1 MRLLLHCCC
10 GPCAVLVADH
20 FRAQGHEVT
29 GWFFNPNIHPVEE
42 RRRRQETMRA
52 AAAAVDLPLLDG
64 ETEVDLP
71 LGDFLLLL
79 ARDGGRRCENCYALR
94 LGASAREAASR
105 GFDGFATTL
114 AISPYQDLAAI
125 ERIGRQA
132 AEEAGTTFLG
142 EDLRHR
148 YPDSCD
154 RARALD
160 LYRQNYCGCLF
171 SSLERAERRARRAS
185 QKQRGSKAS

>member
-10 GPCAVLVADH
+10 GPCAVLVAEH
-20 FRAQGHEVT
+20 FRTQGHHVT

-42 RRRRQETMRA
+42 RRRRQETMREA
-52 AAAAVDLPLLDG
+52 AEKAGLPLLDADP
-64 ETEVDLP
+64 EADLP

-79 ARDGGRRCENCYALR
+79 ARAGGKRCEACYELR
-94 LGASAREAASR
+94 LRAAAREAAGR

-125 ERIGRQA
+125 ERIGRHA

-154 RARALD
+154 RAKALD

-171 SSLERAERRARRAS
+171 SSLERGERRARRAS
-185 QKQRGSKAS
+185 EKLRESTAS

>member
-1 MRLLLHCCC
+1 VRLLLHCCC

-20 FRAQGHEVT
+20 FRAQGHDVT

-42 RRRRQETMRA
+42 RRRREETMREA
-52 AAAAVDLPLLDG
+52 AAAAELPLAEAEGEADLPLS
-64 ETEVDLP
+64 
-71 LGDFLLLL
+71 DFLLRL
-79 ARDGGRRCENCYALR
+79 ARAGGRRCEACYELR
-94 LGASAREAASR
+94 LGAAARKAAGR

-132 AEEAGTTFLG
+132 AEEAGTTFLC
-142 EDLRHR
+142 EDLRPR
-148 YPDSCD
+148 YRESCE
-154 RARALD
+154 RARELD

-185 QKQRGSKAS
+185 EKRRGRKAS